1 MGRAPSHHQV
11 STQPRLVGKQCGHLP
26 DISVSCVRGT
36 RGRVTG
42 AGEPKANGT
51 YRQHLFQSTNAANPT
66 YDKSFDGVG
75 KNVRPN
81 GVGPDLWRHSGPGST
96 ARHGPYV
103 LQDASFGGWF
113 IGSLEPNTW
122 DLYTATAIAGP
133 WQTCLSDP
141 TRSDASK
148 SANAGLE
155 PSPQVALAPAASSSA
170 PAHATAV
177 AATRPAAPAPAPAAA
192 VAAVTPSQQL
202 TRPEAMDLNSDE
214 DEDGVEVE
222 SEIEVEVEAGE
233 ASEAGEVAPCEL
245 WEKGSKVDALD
256 VAGMWYAAKVVDER
270 SHGDARELLVH
281 YTGWKARYDEWVG
294 VGSGRVRAAGSGELG
309 PCKRLAA
316 AATAANLKTGSRVDA
331 LDPHGTWYPAAVLDE
346 RGAGLSRE
354 LLVHYNGWNKRLD
367 EWMGV
372 CSGRLRAAS
381 GKLGPSKPTV
391 ASAPGAAAGSDG
403 ATPAAARVPKM
414 QAEDGGGNKPRKT
427 NIAEDDLVWAKVWGT
442 RDGWCGRTLSPNM
455 GVRTA
460 LTSPC
465 CLQVACAGDRNQQG

>member
-1 MGRAPSHHQV
+1 MGERGAGLSRELLVHYNGWSKRQDEWMGMCCGRLRASGGKLGRSKPSAASVPKTANSSVAPPACAPLGAPQRTGAPATAAAEAAEACGAPSVAGGAVAWTAEEDERIMALVRAWPEPGAHHFNPNPSPPTYPDQV
-11 STQPRLVGKQCGHLP
+11 QASGRRWREIAAVLP
-26 DISVSCVRGT
+26 DRTGDAVRN
-36 RGRVTG
+36 RYSRI
-42 AGEPKANGT
+42 
-51 YRQHLFQSTNAANPT
+51 QH
-66 YDKSFDGVG
+66 G
-75 KNVRPN
+75 
-81 GVGPDLWRHSGPGST
+81 
-96 ARHGPYV
+96 
-103 LQDASFGGWF
+103 
-113 IGSLEPNTW
+113 
-122 DLYTATAIAGP
+122 
-133 WQTCLSDP
+133 
-141 TRSDASK
+141 
-148 SANAGLE
+148 
-155 PSPQVALAPAASSSA
+155 AASGAAAAAGSDG
-170 PAHATAV
+170 AV
-177 AATRPAAPAPAPAAA
+177 PAAA
-192 VAAVTPSQQL
+192 RVPIQAPSEGDAVEMGETDEAAS
-202 TRPEAMDLNSDE
+202 
-214 DEDGVEVE
+214 
-222 SEIEVEVEAGE
+222 
-233 ASEAGEVAPCEL
+233 CEL
-245 WEKGSKVDALD
+245 WGKGSKVDALD
-256 VAGMWYAAKVVDER
+256 VAGTWYVAKVVDER
-270 SHGDARELLVH
+270 GQGDVRELLVH
-281 YTGWKARYDEWVG
+281 YNGWKARFDEWVG
-294 VGSGRVRAAGSGELG
+294 VGGGRVRAAGSGELG